1 MLPNLPAAT
10 DDNFQ
15 ALVIESEQPVL
26 VDFWAP
32 WCGHC
37 RRLAPTIDQFATEH
51 PGVKVVTLNT
61 DEQQRVA
68 AELGILSLPTLIRF
82 ENGAEAARVVGAY
95 PKAMLERQ
103 LGLAAA

>member
-37 RRLAPTIDQFATEH
+37 RRLAPTIEGFAEEH
-51 PGVKVVTLNT
+51 PDLKVVTFNT
-61 DEQQRVA
+61 EEHQRVA
-68 AELGILSLPTLIRF
+68 AQLQILSLPTLIRF

-95 PKAMLERQ
+95 PKTVLERQ
-103 LGLAAA
+103 LGLTPA